1 MSASSSDSVEQQQ
14 QQQQHGATAAAAA
27 QCSVWPWVKAA
38 RDIVRAEP
46 RQEPDRLP
54 VELLPWLYL
63 SDMPSILS
71 LGTTTTT
78 TETTTTIPPYTAV
91 LTTNKLWND
100 EDVWKITAYLSE
112 LDIAHGYVG
121 GVDIIGY
128 DMMKY
133 HWEDAR
139 ALIASWLMMEPVS
152 ALDHNNSEPPN
163 PQRPKIIIHCA
174 AGTNRS
180 ALIAGAAM
188 MAFSPTNHH
197 HGNCNNRDGD
207 DKGLNFLEVIA
218 ILKKQRGVVLN
229 NVWFI
234 QQLAEFA
241 QRQGRLGPRPFG
253 YTEEPLR
260 KSELVF

>member
-1 MSASSSDSVEQQQ
+1 MSGPCPEAQGHV
-14 QQQQHGATAAAAA
+14 A

-38 RDIVRAEP
+38 RDVVKAEPRAEP
-46 RQEPDRLP
+46 DHMP
-54 VELLPWLYL
+54 VMLLPWLYL
-63 SDMPSILS
+63 SDMPSVLALS
-71 LGTTTTT
+71 TTRQHQEREHEQTAI
-78 TETTTTIPPYTAV
+78 EYTAV
-91 LTTNKLWND
+91 LTTNKMWNAD
-100 EDVWKITAYLSE
+100 DIWKLTAQLSD
-112 LDIAHGYVG
+112 LDIDHGYVG

-133 HWEDAR
+133 HWEDAC
-139 ALIASWLMMEPVS
+139 AFITAHLKQAASKS
-152 ALDHNNSEPPN
+152 SN
-163 PQRPKIIIHCA
+163 RKPKIVVHCA

-188 MAFSPTNHH
+188 IAFSPDAVAADNQ
-197 HGNCNNRDGD
+197 C
-207 DKGLNFLEVIA
+207 LNFLDVIR

-241 QRQGRLGPRPFG
+241 QKEGRLGPKPSG
-253 YTEEPLR
+253 YNDDPLR